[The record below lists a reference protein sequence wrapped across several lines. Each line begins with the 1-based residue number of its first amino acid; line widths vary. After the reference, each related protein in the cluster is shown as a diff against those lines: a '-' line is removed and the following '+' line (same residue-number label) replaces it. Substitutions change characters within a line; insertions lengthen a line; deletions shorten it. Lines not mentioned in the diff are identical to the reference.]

1 MKKSWPESLKKRVI
15 ELRKEGISYG
25 SLSSQFKV
33 AKSTLHY
40 WLSDI
45 DYPKDNLDLAKENW
59 IKKIQPMGA
68 MANHQKRLNK
78 LKIIEE
84 KTKIEVKENIHIKE
98 AKKAILATMYWAEG
112 GKGRGDII
120 TFANTDPQMTKL
132 FITLLREC
140 YELDESK
147 FRVRVHLHHYHNE
160 IKVKKFWSDLLNVPL
175 SQFGKIYR
183 KKRSTN
189 KIYRKNEAG
198 ICFVRY
204 NSMALKE
211 DVMYYARHV
220 ANQLLDERT

>member
-1 MKKSWPESLKKRVI
+1 MKKIWSQSTKEEVI
-15 ELRKEGISYG
+15 KSRKEGLSYG
-25 SLSSQFKV
+25 SLSKKFNI

-40 WLSDI
+40 WLSEV
-45 DYPKDNLDLAKENW
+45 YFPKDTILKSKENW
-59 IKKIQPMGA
+59 IKNIQPLGA
-68 MANHQKRLNK
+68 LANHQKRLNK

-84 KTKIEVKENIHIKE
+84 KTKIEVKENINIKE

-183 KKRSTN
+183 KKRSIN

-211 DVMYYARHV
+211 EIMYYARNM
-220 ANQLLDERT
+220 ANQLLDG